1 MKIKSIILIVLV
13 LVILIGLG
21 SGLYIVKEK
30 EYACVV
36 RFQKIIQTAESAGLY
51 FKVPF
56 LDSIKTFP
64 KAVMLYDIS
73 PSEVLT
79 ADKQNMT
86 VDSYVLWQIEDPLLF
101 YQTLGN
107 TTVAEQRLD
116 ALTYNALKNVMGTMA
131 QKDIINEGEAT
142 NRNDIYEGIT
152 DNVSRLSQNYGIG
165 IVDVKIKRLDLPEAN
180 EQAVY
185 ARMISERK
193 QIAEKYMADGEY
205 EASIIRNDV
214 DKQVNILV
222 SNAQANAA
230 KLEAEGEQEYMRRL
244 AEAYNTEEKQSFYSF
259 TRALDALEKS
269 LDGNEKTIILGKDS
283 ALAQILVKP

>member
-1 MKIKSIILIVLV
+1 MKFKTILLIALIIVL
-13 LVILIGLG
+13 LIGVG
-21 SGLYIVKEK
+21 SGLYVVEEN

-36 RFQKIIQTAESAGLY
+36 RFQKIIQTADSAGLY
-51 FKVPF
+51 FKIPY

-64 KAVMLYDIS
+64 KAIMLYDIS

-79 ADKQNMT
+79 ADKQNLT

-101 YQTLGN
+101 YQTLGS
-107 TTVAEQRLD
+107 TSVAEQRLD
-116 ALTYNALKNVMGTMA
+116 ALTYNALKNVMGTLA
-131 QKDIINEGEAT
+131 QKDIINEDDAAK
-142 NRNDIYEGIT
+142 RNDIYESIAY
-152 DNVSRLSQNYGIG
+152 NVSRLSQNYGIRV
-165 IVDVKIKRLDLPEAN
+165 VDVKIKRLDLPEAN

-185 ARMISERK
+185 ARMISERN

-214 DKQVNILV
+214 DKQVNIMI

-244 AEAYNTEEKQSFYSF
+244 AEAYNTEDKQSFYSF
-259 TRALDALEKS
+259 TRALDALQQS
-269 LDGNEKTIILGKDS
+269 LNGTEKTIILGKDS
-283 ALAQILVKP
+283 ALAQILMQP